1 VEGHVSI
8 REAEKHYLLMVA
20 ILLLLPLRSRA
31 LQGSAHIEGVVSVTV
46 DASKVQNFVAPRAM
60 GMHTSVYDNH
70 LGGQQLAE
78 ILRSAGITTLRY
90 PGGGFSDNYHW
101 SLHKMTKSKATDPPQ
116 YGYLGPNTDFGH
128 FLQLV
133 EAIQEQR
140 SLP

>member
-1 VEGHVSI
+1 
-8 REAEKHYLLMVA
+8 MVA

-101 SLHKMTKSKATDPPQ
+101 SC
-116 YGYLGPNTDFGH
+116 
-128 FLQLV
+128 
-133 EAIQEQR
+133 IR
-140 SLP
+140 

>member
-1 VEGHVSI
+1 
-8 REAEKHYLLMVA
+8 MVA